1 MVPAPP
7 SLTSELPSALPP
19 APPPRVSPPLSGPDA
34 PAPVWLQRLSLAV
47 LVLFCFYIGA
57 LLAVLPWSPRYW
69 DQNGWLLAHPAVA
82 AVLHQGWVRGLVTGF
97 GLIDIWIGIS
107 ELLHYRDYRR

>member
-7 SLTSELPSALPP
+7 TFTSELPSALPP
-19 APPPRVSPPLSGPDA
+19 APPARFPAPPPPQDD

-47 LVLFCFYIGA
+47 LVVFC
-57 LLAVLPWSPRYW
+57 LLLGGVLACLPWSPRLW
-69 DQNGWLLAHPAVA
+69 DQNGWILSHPALA

-107 ELLHYRDYRR
+107 ELLHYRDYRS